1 MAMRMI
7 SRRFLAM
14 AFVIALIVA
23 VAILFFIRVKP
34 AAPTSLSAS
43 FAGYTNLP
51 NNHLRF
57 ALFTITNFDRLPL
70 RWRGVVTEVEGDNN
84 LKAPIVNPSLP
95 WITPTPLKPGSS
107 MMLAVGEPLDGER
120 WRVQLRFSRCTFRE
134 RLYQFAI
141 VHRVPPP
148 FSRLIPNMP
157 PIQTT
162 NTVWLTH

>member
-1 MAMRMI
+1 MRV
-7 SRRFLAM
+7 RRYFAVV
-14 AFVIALIVA
+14 AVIALLIVG
-23 VAILFFIRVKP
+23 AILLLILVKP
-34 AAPTSLSAS
+34 SAPASLSVS
-43 FAGYTNLP
+43 FTGYTNLP

-70 RWRGVVTEVEGDNN
+70 RWRGVGTEVEGDNN
-84 LKAPIVNPSLP
+84 LKAPVVNPSLP
-95 WITPTPLKPGSS
+95 WITPKPLKTGGS
-107 MMLAVGEPLDGER
+107 MMLAIGEPLDGER

-134 RLYQFAI
+134 RLYQFAM

-157 PIQTT
+157 PILMT